1 MKNTLKILKKKT
13 KKLRNQGFPVF
24 SSVLHF
30 EMNPVPGSSTHVD
43 LVF

>member
-1 MKNTLKILKKKT
+1 MKNTLKILKKK
-13 KKLRNQGFPVF
+13 KKKKKAQKSGF

-30 EMNPVPGSSTHVD
+30 EMNLGPGSSTHVH